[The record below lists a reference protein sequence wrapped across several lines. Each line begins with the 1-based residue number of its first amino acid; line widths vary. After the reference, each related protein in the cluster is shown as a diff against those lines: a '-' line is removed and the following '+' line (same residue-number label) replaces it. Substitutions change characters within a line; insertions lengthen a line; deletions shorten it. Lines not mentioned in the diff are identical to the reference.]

1 MTTQNKKF
9 HIFLSFFLI
18 FLPYILLFGLLKNIL
33 HRSESYIQCIMAC
46 YEGIY
51 SFFINGLIN
60 AKEYY
65 DFYQVDIK
73 YFIPTLIGIIYLYL
87 SIKVTYNFWKNQTKH
102 NKYCLYFV
110 NSILLSPLG
119 VIITYMILAISYYL
133 ITLMK

>member
-1 MTTQNKKF
+1 
-9 HIFLSFFLI
+9 
-18 FLPYILLFGLLKNIL
+18 LFGLLKNIL

-102 NKYCLYFV
+102 NKCCLYFV

>member
-9 HIFLSFFLI
+9 HIFLSFSLI

-73 YFIPTLIGIIYLYL
+73 YFIPTLIGIIYLL
-87 SIKVTYNFWKNQTKH
+87 EKSN
-102 NKYCLYFV
+102 
-110 NSILLSPLG
+110 
-119 VIITYMILAISYYL
+119 
-133 ITLMK
+133 

>member
-9 HIFLSFFLI
+9 HIFLSFSLI

-60 AKEYY
+60 AKE
-65 DFYQVDIK
+65 